1 MFKFFTSK
9 RAATKAKG
17 PLADVYNKPRKGW
30 LAVDVETTGLDPAK
44 DQLLSIGWVA
54 VDEVPSENSGS
65 KPGEKKLE
73 INLGVSGYVVIRAEG
88 DVGQSATVHGLTD
101 DMVAQGVSPEEGV
114 AKLLEDL
121 AGRTLLAHYAQM
133 ELGFLSPVCKQH
145 FVAGLEI
152 PVADTM
158 VREYEKITA
167 TGREP
172 RREELR
178 LWALCQA
185 YGLPTSKAHHAF
197 NDALSCAQLWLAQ
210 HEWGTLRRPDV

>member
-1 MFKFFTSK
+1 MFKFLTTK
-9 RAATKAKG
+9 RAAAKARG

-30 LAVDVETTGLDPAK
+30 LAVDVETTGLDPNK
-44 DQLLSIGWVA
+44 DTLLSIGWVA
-54 VDEVPSENSGS
+54 VDED
-65 KPGEKKLE
+65 E
-73 INLGVSGYVVIRAEG
+73 INLAVSGYVVIRTEG

-114 AKLLEDL
+114 GKLLEDL

-133 ELGFLSPVCKQH
+133 ELGFLSPLCRKY
-145 FVAGLEI
+145 FGAGLDI

-167 TGREP
+167 SGREP

-210 HEWGTLRRPDV
+210 QAWGSLRSPNV